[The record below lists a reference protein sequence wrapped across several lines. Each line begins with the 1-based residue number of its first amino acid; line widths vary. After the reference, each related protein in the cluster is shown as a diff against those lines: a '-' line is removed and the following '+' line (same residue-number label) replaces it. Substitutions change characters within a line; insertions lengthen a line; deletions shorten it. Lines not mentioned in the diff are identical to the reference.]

1 MTKKI
6 KNTKFNWSFIEL
18 NPKELLVTLII
29 IVGFIFF
36 TRWLATLSFRK
47 KKLSKDEVAVI
58 NPKINELT
66 IQEFEKDLN
75 KLERRLENLNSKF
88 LTENKNIMTNEQ
100 IFSRINKNYLEL
112 RLRLNHINKELRKEE
127 NKQYITTKIQ
137 NYEAKMKKIKSLL
150 ELLNEELTRETEK
163 SQANTLKRI
172 TLIQLTF
179 LPLGF
184 IASFFGMNFSSPNGK
199 LMFAPLQV
207 SSNIG
212 LSLSQIYILLLMIF
226 SSIIIGFV
234 FNFQNVESF
243 DIRETQVCNET
254 KKIIPY
260 NEEELNSLQNRQIED
275 EKREIP
281 SIFELPYDDV
291 LFYKMEN

>member
-6 KNTKFNWSFIEL
+6 KNSKMNWSFVEL
-18 NPKELLVTLII
+18 SPKELIVTLII
-29 IVGFIFF
+29 IGIFIFF
-36 TRWLATLSFRK
+36 TRWLAAFSFRRK
-47 KKLSKDEVAVI
+47 NLSKDEVAVI

-66 IQEFEKDLN
+66 IQEYGKDLK
-75 KLERRLENLNSKF
+75 KLESRLENLNNKF
-88 LTENKNIMTNEQ
+88 LVENKNIMANEKV
-100 IFSRINKNYLEL
+100 FSRINKNYLEL
-112 RLRLNHINKELRKEE
+112 RLRLNHINKELNLKE
-127 NKQYITTKIQ
+127 NKQYKTPKIQ
-137 NYEAKMKKIKSLL
+137 NYESKLKRIKSLL
-150 ELLNEELTRETEK
+150 ELLNEELQRETEK

-172 TLIQLTF
+172 TMIQLTF

-184 IASFFGMNFSSPNGK
+184 IAGFFGMNFSSPDGK

-207 SSNIG
+207 TSDIG
-212 LSLSQIYILLLMIF
+212 LSVSQIYILLLMIF

-243 DIRETQVCNET
+243 DIRETQACNET
-254 KKIIPY
+254 KKIIAY

-275 EKREIP
+275 EKKEIP
-281 SIFELPYDDV
+281 SIFELPYDDI

>member
-6 KNTKFNWSFIEL
+6 KNEKSSWMLVEL
-18 NPKELLVTLII
+18 NPKEIFVSILMIGGII
-29 IVGFIFF
+29 FL
-36 TRWLATLSFRK
+36 TRWIATLSFRK
-47 KKLSKDEVAVI
+47 NIISKDEIAVI

-66 IQEFEKDLN
+66 IQEFEKDLTR
-75 KLERRLENLNSKF
+75 LEKRLENLNSKF
-88 LTENKNIMTNEQ
+88 LVEDKNILENENV
-100 IFSRINKNYLEL
+100 FSRINKNYLEL
-112 RLRLNHINKELRKEE
+112 RLRLNHIIRELKKEDNKIYRTENIKTYDLRM
-127 NKQYITTKIQ
+127 N
-137 NYEAKMKKIKSLL
+137 KIKSLMD
-150 ELLNEELTRETEK
+150 LLNKEIQRETEK

-172 TLIQLTF
+172 TMIQLTF

-184 IASFFGMNFSSPNGK
+184 LAGFFGMNFSSPDGK

-207 SSNIG
+207 TSSIG
-212 LSLSQIYILLLMIF
+212 LSVSQIYILLAMIF

-234 FNFQNVESF
+234 FNFSKVESF
-243 DIRETQVCNET
+243 DMRETQQCNET